1 VLKDVLGE
9 SLADIADMLETSVDS
24 VGLSSGRRRAAYL
37 DELAALS
44 LNSVDALRI
53 YRVVHPVL
61 LPSRMNAGHGTL
73 LAMSSDERAGVP
85 KAPPGQDE
93 LPSCDGEPMETARH
107 RDQSLLLTE
116 SLWAYWADR
125 RDVFVGGNMFVYF
138 SELQTR
144 GSHFR
149 GPDVFVVLDAQYRTR
164 KSWVMWEEDGRLP
177 DVVIELLSDTTR
189 HIDRGEKMRI
199 YAQIWKT
206 SVYVLYDPIS
216 RELEGYTLDSSQ
228 RKYVPLARDA
238 RGDIPVDV
246 LGLSLGERPGD
257 VNVEPGP
264 FLRWIDTDGRPL
276 PSGTERAEAE
286 RKRADA
292 AQERADAA
300 QERADAAQERAD
312 AERERADAERERA
325 DATERRLRELEAALA
340 HK

>member
-1 VLKDVLGE
+1 MRGIH
-9 SLADIADMLETSVDS
+9 SDS
-24 VGLSSGRRRAAYL
+24 RVGRAAPG
-37 DELAALS
+37 
-44 LNSVDALRI
+44 
-53 YRVVHPVL
+53 VHG
-61 LPSRMNAGHGTL
+61 PSRMSEAYGTL
-73 LAMSSDERAGVP
+73 LSMSSDERAGVP

-116 SLWAYWADR
+116 SLWGYWADR

-206 SVYVLYDPIS
+206 SVCVLYDPIS
-216 RELEGYTLDSSQ
+216 RELEGYTLDSSR

-246 LGLSLGERPGD
+246 LGLALGERPGD
-257 VNVEPGP
+257 INVEPGP
-264 FLRWIDTDGRPL
+264 FLRWIDPEGKPL
-276 PSGTERAEAE
+276 PTGAERAHAAEEHARTERERAEAE
-286 RKRADA
+286 RVRAEA
-292 AQERADAA
+292 ERVRAEAERVRAEAERGHAEAQRERAENAEA
-300 QERADAAQERAD
+300 RAD
-312 AERERADAERERA
+312 AERERADAA
-325 DATERRLRELEAALA
+325 ERRLRELEDALRRAAT
-340 HK
+340 